1 MRIAIIAPGSQG
13 DVQPFLAL
21 GKGLIKAGNAV
32 RLLTNQNYKNQVEA
46 HGLEFWP
53 IEVNIEDIIRSDIMR
68 EALESGKLLTSMA
81 RMGKELKK
89 YGALLAER
97 GLTVCRG
104 VDMVMAGISGLFTG
118 HSLAEKL
125 EIPFLQAYNIPFTPT
140 KTFPGVLLPK
150 FPSWLGG
157 YRFSHRLT
165 QQIVWQAY
173 RPTDKVVREQVLEMS
188 KSPFFGPFNSE
199 SLRNGPII
207 YGISPSIIS
216 RPEDWPDN
224 IHITGFWLLD
234 PPDEWTPPSDL
245 TKFLQDGPAPFYI
258 GFGSMSSRK
267 PEETTNLVLQ
277 ALKKTNQRAIVF
289 SGWGGLSKTNLPDSV
304 LMVDSVPHSWLFQ
317 RVQAVIH
324 HGGAGTTAAGL
335 RAGVPSIIVP
345 FHGDQPY
352 WGRLI
357 ASLGVGPNPIPR
369 KKLSAVRLAKAI
381 EEVLINRE
389 MSGCATNLGSEI
401 RAENGIARATAII
414 SDLNNRN

>member
-53 IEVNIEDIIRSDIMR
+53 IEVNIEDIIRSDVMR

-97 GLTVCRG
+97 GLNVCRG

-125 EIPFLQAYNIPFTPT
+125 EIPFLQAHNIPFTPT
-140 KTFPGVLLPK
+140 KAFPGTLLPRY
-150 FPSWLGG
+150 PSWLGS
-157 YRFSHRLT
+157 YRVSHRIT

-173 RPTDKVVREQVLEMS
+173 RPTDKVVREQVLELP
-188 KSPFFGPFNSE
+188 KSPFFGPFKSE

-216 RPEDWPDN
+216 RPIDWADN

-234 PPDEWTPPSDL
+234 PSDDWSPPSIL
-245 TKFLQDGPAPFYI
+245 TDFLQAGSIPLYI
-258 GFGSMSSRK
+258 GFGSMSSKK
-267 PEETTNLVLQ
+267 PEETANQVFR

-289 SGWGGLSKTNLPDSV
+289 SGWGGLNKKNFPDSV
-304 LMVDSVPHSWLFQ
+304 LMIDSVPHSWLFP

-335 RAGVPSIIVP
+335 SAGKPSIVVP
-345 FHGDQPY
+345 FHGDQPF

-357 ASLGVGPNPIPR
+357 AGLGVGPKPIPR
-369 KKLSAVRLAKAI
+369 KKLSTEQLAKAI
-381 EEVLINRE
+381 QEVVTNQEMRE
-389 MSGCATNLGSEI
+389 RAANLGSKI
-401 RAENGIARATAII
+401 RAEDGIARAIEII
-414 SDLNNRN
+414 RET